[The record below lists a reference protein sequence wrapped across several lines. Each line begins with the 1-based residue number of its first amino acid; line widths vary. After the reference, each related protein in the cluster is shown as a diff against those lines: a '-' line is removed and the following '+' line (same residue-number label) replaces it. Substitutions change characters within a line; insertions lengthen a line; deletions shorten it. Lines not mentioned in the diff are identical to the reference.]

1 MIAHEGRST
10 IGAARGFVGRE
21 VAYKARAIGARYRVF
36 FDEVSAKV
44 KSFFEI
50 SKSWVFVFVAK
61 MAFSFDVGR
70 LLWGIAEWRLL
81 CACLLCRRRPLRR
94 TTSDTRPEKSGVWRK
109 NGHVFEICCRLF
121 AKCGL
126 LFCCSAMR
134 RCCADFLSCV
144 LRAIAYTHS
153 VGLRFLPSPFTLLCK
168 GLKERG

>member
-81 CACLLCRRRPLRR
+81 CACLLCLPFV
-94 TTSDTRPEKSGVWRK
+94 SPPSV
-109 NGHVFEICCRLF
+109 
-121 AKCGL
+121 A
-126 LFCCSAMR
+126 
-134 RCCADFLSCV
+134 ADD
-144 LRAIAYTHS
+144 
-153 VGLRFLPSPFTLLCK
+153 K
-168 GLKERG
+168 

>member
-109 NGHVFEICCRLF
+109 NGNVFEICCRLF

-126 LFCCSAMR
+126 LFFCPALS
-134 RCCADFLSCV
+134 RCREGFVSYALH
-144 LRAIAYTHS
+144 AIAYMHS
-153 VGLRFLPSPFTLLCK
+153 AVGDFCLHPSPHCLIF
-168 GLKERG
+168 

>member
-1 MIAHEGRST
+1 MRDGQRS
-10 IGAARGFVGRE
+10 ARHGVLWGEKWRISRE
-21 VAYKARAIGARYRVF
+21 RSARHRVF

-61 MAFSFDVGR
+61 MGFSFDVGR
-70 LLWGIAEWRLL
+70 LSWGIVEWRLL
-81 CACLLCRRRPLRR
+81 CARLLCRRRPLRW

-153 VGLRFLPSPFTLLCK
+153 AGLRFLPSPFTLLCK

>member
-109 NGHVFEICCRLF
+109 NGHVFEICCRLSRNVVCF
-121 AKCGL
+121 SAVPLCAVAVRTSFRACYARSRTRTQPVCD
-126 LFCCSAMR
+126 FC
-134 RCCADFLSCV
+134 L
-144 LRAIAYTHS
+144 H
-153 VGLRFLPSPFTLLCK
+153 PSPCFV
-168 GLKERG
+168 RV